1 MIARAF
7 VCARALSIASA
18 FVVAAPIITTDKMAE
33 RLDAFDVGASV
44 RDRVARVFTNDR
56 VVVDVVVDDDDDA
69 RASAR
74 GAVVVVAVIAPG
86 ESRGDASVGS
96 RVLVYM
102 SFSWS

>member
-1 MIARAF
+1 
-7 VCARALSIASA
+7 
-18 FVVAAPIITTDKMAE
+18 MAE

-56 VVVDVVVDDDDDA
+56 VVIVVVVDDVDDA
-69 RASAR
+69 RASASAR

-86 ESRGDASVGS
+86 ESRCDASVGS

-102 SFSWS
+102 SSSWS

>member
-1 MIARAF
+1 
-7 VCARALSIASA
+7 
-18 FVVAAPIITTDKMAE
+18 MAE

-56 VVVDVVVDDDDDA
+56 VVIVVVVDDVDDA
-69 RASAR
+69 RASASAR

-86 ESRGDASVGS
+86 ESRCNASVGS

-102 SFSWS
+102 SSSWS